1 MANSSSKIFV
11 NNSFDIDIVK
21 LVLRRS
27 WYWLVLIFAVFLTG
41 AFFYL
46 RYTKAL
52 YESKTLIQIN
62 EENQGANVL
71 DFKSIDDES
80 SISKDIELLR
90 SELLFK
96 KAMNNLDLKVSQYAE
111 GDLLTEKRYQ
121 RTSFEVLPLEL
132 KDSSLCG
139 HRIFI
144 GVKND
149 EILITL
155 NNHKRTGH
163 WTIEPNKL
171 LVTPFFDIKVQ
182 VYDWES
188 FKIDAQTNRLYFE
201 FNELNSLV
209 RKHIDKLKVNPVDI
223 RAKTIEISF
232 QSHNSLFA
240 RDVVQAVSNSFL
252 DYDESFKKES
262 AENVLLFITKQ
273 LDSLRNELSQ
283 SKDSIMHFQK
293 TESLP
298 NAESYSESV
307 ARKMETFRMQE
318 FELLNELRT
327 LQMLNQKL
335 KESPNSM
342 EVYKMIP
349 ELVGKSFESSL
360 NDQVLDLHNLIER
373 KEDLSYKVTE
383 NNDAFVKVKLRI
395 EQRINYI
402 NNIVETLESRV
413 KEKLEFVRSEI
424 KSLEKDYYG
433 LPEKQMEL
441 SRLRNIQELN
451 EKYYNL
457 LTEKKVLYS
466 ISNAGYA
473 SKNKVLNPPSIS
485 SAPISPKRNFIYGI
499 AAFLALSLGF
509 SVLLFRYLTF
519 DEISQLSEL
528 QKVIPAGIGILGS
541 VPLTN
546 RKMINSQLLVADAPK
561 SRISESFRSIR
572 TNLSFVK
579 NNVSTIAVT
588 SSISGEGKT
597 FVALNMGGIIAMSG
611 KKVVV
616 IDLDMRKPK
625 IHIGFEAS
633 NAKGMSN
640 LLAGHYSV
648 EEVVNKSNVDNLF
661 FIPAG
666 PIPPNPS
673 ELILSPK
680 FDEVLSSLKADFDII
695 IIDNP
700 PVGLV
705 SDGVNVLTKVDVPIF
720 VFKANYSK
728 RHFITNLEG
737 IAKPEEIRNLNVVL
751 NGESNSKSSYG
762 FGYGGYYSDEP
773 KKGMFKNNTEL

>member
-1 MANSSSKIFV
+1 MANSPNKIFV
-11 NNSFDIDIVK
+11 NNSFDLDIVK
-21 LVLRRS
+21 LVVRRS
-27 WYWLVLIFAVFLTG
+27 WYWIVLIFAISLTA

-46 RYTKAL
+46 RYTKPL

-62 EENQGANVL
+62 EENQGANIL
-71 DFKSIDDES
+71 DFNNLDEES

-90 SELLFK
+90 SELLFR
-96 KAMNNLDLKVSQYAE
+96 KAIENLDLKVSQYAE

-121 RTSFEVLPLEL
+121 RTSFEVIPLDL

-139 HRIFI
+139 HKIFI
-144 GVKND
+144 SVKNE
-149 EILITL
+149 EIIITL
-155 NNHKRTGH
+155 DNHKRKGQ
-163 WTIEPNKL
+163 WSIAPNKL
-171 LVTPFFDIKVQ
+171 LVTPFFDLKVKIN
-182 VYDWES
+182 DWQS
-188 FKIDAQTNRLYFE
+188 FKSDAQTNRLYFE
-201 FNELNSLV
+201 FNDLNSLV
-209 RKHIDKLKVNPVDI
+209 RKHIGKLKVNPVDV

-240 RDVVQAVSNSFL
+240 RDIVQSVSNSFL
-252 DYDESFKKES
+252 DYDEGFKKES

-273 LDSLRNELSQ
+273 LDSLRDELRQ

-293 TESLP
+293 KESLP
-298 NAESYSESV
+298 NAESYSESI

-335 KESPNSM
+335 EESPNSM

-360 NDQVLDLHNLIER
+360 NEQVLDLHNLIEK

-383 NNDAFVKVKLRI
+383 SNDAFIKIKLRI
-395 EQRINYI
+395 EQRIDYI

-413 KEKLEFVRSEI
+413 KVKLEFVRSEI
-424 KSLEKDYYG
+424 ESLEKDYYS
-433 LPEKQMEL
+433 LPQKQMEL

-485 SAPISPKRNFIYGI
+485 GTPISPKRNFIYGI

-509 SVLLFRYLTF
+509 GVLLLRYITF

-528 QKVIPAGIGILGS
+528 KKVLPKGIGILGS

-546 RKMINSQLLVADAPK
+546 RKMIHSQLLVVEAPK

-597 FVALNMGGIIAMSG
+597 FVALNLGGIIAMSG

-640 LLAGHYSV
+640 LLAGHYSIQ
-648 EEVVNKSNVDNLF
+648 EVVNKSTVENLF
-661 FIPAG
+661 FISAG

-680 FDEVLSSLKADFDII
+680 FDEVLAKLKDDFDII

-705 SDGVNVLTKVDVPIF
+705 SDGVNVLAKVDVPIF
-720 VFKANYSK
+720 LFKANYSK
-728 RHFITNLEG
+728 RHFISNLEG
-737 IAKPEEIRNLNVVL
+737 IAKPKEIRNLNVIL
-751 NGESNSKSSYG
+751 NGESKSKSSYG
-762 FGYGGYYSDEP
+762 YGYGGYYSDEP
-773 KKGMFKNNTEL
+773 KKGIFKNKT